1 MQNEPQPNDRFL
13 RIDEVVHLT
22 GLSRSTIY
30 EYARLKRF
38 PEAVNLGSNKRAWI
52 ESEVRQWMNERINQ
66 RNDKQ
71 KQEDYQ

>member
-30 EYARLKRF
+30 EYARLKHF
-38 PEAVNLGSNKRAWI
+38 PESVNLGSNKRAWI

-66 RNDKQ
+66 RNDKR

>member
-30 EYARLKRF
+30 EYARFKRF

-52 ESEVRQWMNERINQ
+52 ESEVRQWMNDRINQ
-66 RNDKQ
+66 RNDKR
-71 KQEDYQ
+71 KQEDNL